1 MSLAIKEVIKNFAV
15 TREKRAGAFNMT
27 DAHYHDH
34 YEIYFLAKGSVRYF
48 IGDKVFDLN
57 AGDVVLIAPHIIH
70 KTATLKNQGAERVL
84 IAFTNEFIMYPP
96 GDRIFSCFDALHFKE
111 APVREIVEK
120 AEKEFL
126 RNDRYC
132 EDLVAG
138 YIREILVKLKR
149 IADENRPEE
158 LSPNN
163 SIVQSAV
170 RYISDNF
177 ASELT
182 LTQLARS
189 FGLSESHFSR
199 QFKMYTGFGVNEY
212 ISTVRVK
219 NAEKMLVT
227 TNLPVTQVAQNCGF
241 NSSSYFAAVFKKI
254 RGLSPGEVRK
264 KRREQK

>member
-1 MSLAIKEVIKNFAV
+1 MRLAIDEVIQNFTV
-15 TREKRAGAFNMT
+15 TREKRAGAYNMI

-57 AGDVVLIAPHIIH
+57 EGDVVLIPPHVIH
-70 KTATLKNQGAERVL
+70 KTATLKNQGAERVV
-84 IAFTNEFIMYPP
+84 IAFTNEFILYPAS
-96 GDRIFSCFDALHFKE
+96 DRLFSCFDISYFKE
-111 APVREIVEK
+111 PPVRELVEK

-163 SIVQSAV
+163 SIVQKAV
-170 RYISDNF
+170 RYISENY

-199 QFKMYTGFGVNEY
+199 QFKMFTGFGVSEY

-219 NAEKMLVT
+219 SAEKMLVT
-227 TNLPVTQVAQNCGF
+227 TNLPVTVVAQNCGF
-241 NSSSYFAAVFKKI
+241 SSSSYFAAVFKKI
-254 RGLSPGEVRK
+254 RGLSPGEVRR